1 MDNVAFK
8 KIMSSSVLY
17 EELINYNVW
26 AERIF
31 GRPSP
36 RPNYVLG
43 SNFDFDTTYGSQLAA
58 STYDTIIRYSLDLF
72 DTLVDSNIEGS
83 IVEFGVFNGYWLDK
97 LLSHMDQKRSVR
109 PVFGFDSFQGLPQ
122 PSVSHDFSGWQEGMY
137 TANFDEVGKSLKVGE
152 RPHLTLVPGW
162 FSDTLHRPPAT
173 AMKNIAYAR
182 VDCDLYEPTVEVLQ
196 YLTDR
201 LVDGAILFFDDWTY
215 FLDKGETKAFAEW
228 SQEQSRYRFEI
239 LGFVN
244 VRIAMRVWHAPAAL

>member
-1 MDNVAFK
+1 MVDVSFE
-8 KIMSSSVLY
+8 KIMSSSVIY
-17 EELINYNVW
+17 QELIDYNLW
-26 AERIF
+26 AERVF
-31 GRPSP
+31 GAPFP
-36 RPNYVLG
+36 RPNYALG
-43 SNFDFDTTYGSQLAA
+43 SSFDFGTKYGSQLER
-58 STYDTIIRYSLDLF
+58 STYPTILQFSLDLF
-72 DTLVDSNIEGS
+72 DMLVDSDIEGS
-83 IVEFGVFNGYWLDK
+83 IIEFGVFNGYWLDK
-97 LLSHMDQKRSVR
+97 LLSHMAQRSSFR
-109 PVFGFDSFQGLPQ
+109 PVLGFDSFQGLPK

-137 TANFDEVGKSLKVGE
+137 RASFDTVVESLKVDE

-162 FSDTLHRPPAT
+162 FSDTLHRQPAST
-173 AMKNIAYAR
+173 IKNIAYAR

-244 VRIAMRVWHAPAAL
+244 VRIAMRVWHAHAHL